1 MKSKV
6 LQGQLGEMENY
17 LKHMNKLNP
26 EVSKAPVGWHLAHNL
41 KVIHS
46 ILGSLDESDPEQ
58 YRKKFSWMKELVYLT
73 GRIPRGKARS
83 PRKVLPEENISKQ
96 ELLDQIEIARARIG
110 IIPKLAKNAFFEH
123 PYFGHIKRDE
133 TEKFLVIHTEHHLK
147 IIRDI
152 LETKTK

>member
-1 MKSKV
+1 MKIEV
-6 LQGQLGEMENY
+6 LQAQLGEMESY
-17 LKHMNKLNP
+17 IEHMTKLNLK
-26 EVSKAPVGWHLAHNL
+26 VSKASVGWHLAHNL

-46 ILGSLDESDPEQ
+46 ILGSLDESNPEQ

-83 PRKVLPEENISKQ
+83 PKKVRPEENISEK
-96 ELLDQIEIARARIG
+96 ELQDQIDIARARIG
-110 IIPKLAKNAFFEH
+110 IIPKLPKNAFFEH
-123 PYFGHIKRDE
+123 PYFGHIRRDE

-152 LETKTK
+152 LSK

>member
-1 MKSKV
+1 MKSEV
-6 LQGQLGEMENY
+6 LQAQLEEMESY
-17 LKHMNKLNP
+17 LKEMDKLNL
-26 EVSKAPVGWHLAHNL
+26 EVSEAPVGWHLAHNL

-83 PRKVLPEENISKQ
+83 PKKVLPEENISEQ
-96 ELLDQIEIARARIG
+96 ELQDQIDIARARIG

-133 TEKFLVIHTEHHLK
+133 TAKFLVIHTGHHLK

-152 LETKTK
+152 LGRKTK